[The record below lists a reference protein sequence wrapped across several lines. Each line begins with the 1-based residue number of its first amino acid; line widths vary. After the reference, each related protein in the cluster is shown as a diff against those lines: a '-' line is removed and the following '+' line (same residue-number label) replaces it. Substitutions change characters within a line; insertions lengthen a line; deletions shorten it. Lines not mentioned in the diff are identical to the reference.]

1 MDNPA
6 QADVNS
12 TAAKN
17 KDRFSELIKFNL
29 VSVNVINGIVASRNR
44 IVFIAICSSYC
55 CIWWSYARKSPVGK
69 KLLSNMAL
77 LSLGINHLTAPVDI
91 REKVAFAPEQVTT
104 ALHELQDIPA
114 VNESVIVSTC
124 NRTEIYCDASS
135 DCSEVITHWL
145 TAHHGINEESLSPYI
160 YHHSEQE
167 VARHLFRV
175 ASGLDSMILGEPQI
189 LGQLKDSY
197 DRARGDNSINSILDR
212 LFQHSFSVAKRVRTD
227 TEIGANPVSV
237 AFAAVSLSKQIFG
250 NLEELHALLIGA
262 GETIELVARHLKSQQ
277 IGSVTIANRSVERAR
292 LLADQIGAEAVQI
305 NAVPEQ
311 LVGADIVITS
321 TASQL
326 PILGKG
332 AIESALKQR
341 KHRPIFMVD
350 LAVPRDI
357 EPEVGKLQ
365 DIYLYTVDD
374 LKSVVDENLRGR
386 ELAAEAALEIVNL
399 EVTLFDQ
406 WLKTHQSADHIRQLR
421 DGAELVKQQAIEKA
435 LSQLAQGS
443 DPEQAMQRLAS
454 EITNKLL
461 HKPTIEMRKA
471 LQQGDEKRIQLL
483 KSLIVPDPN

>member
-1 MDNPA
+1 
-6 QADVNS
+6 
-12 TAAKN
+12 
-17 KDRFSELIKFNL
+17 
-29 VSVNVINGIVASRNR
+29 
-44 IVFIAICSSYC
+44 
-55 CIWWSYARKSPVGK
+55 
-69 KLLSNMAL
+69 MAL

-91 REKVAFAPEQVTT
+91 REKVAFVPEQMSH
-104 ALHELQDIPA
+104 ALQELQSIPA
-114 VNESVIVSTC
+114 INESVIVSTC

-135 DCSEVITHWL
+135 DCRELITQWL
-145 TAHHGINEESLSPYI
+145 TTHHGIIDDGLSPYI
-160 YHHSEQE
+160 YQHSDQE

-175 ASGLDSMILGEPQI
+175 ASGLDSMVLGEPQI

-197 DRARGDNSINSILDR
+197 DQARGDNAVNSVLDR

-227 TEIGANPVSV
+227 TEIGSNPVSV

-250 NLEELHALLIGA
+250 RLNQLHALLIGA
-262 GETIELVARHLKSQQ
+262 GETIELVSRHLQSQQ
-277 IGSVTIANRSVERAR
+277 IGSITIANRSVERAM

-311 LVGADIVITS
+311 LVRADIVISS

-332 AIESALKQR
+332 ATESALKQR

-357 EPEVGKLQ
+357 EPEVGGLQ

-374 LKSVVDENLRGR
+374 LKTVVDENLRGR
-386 ELAAEAALEIVNL
+386 ELAADAAQEIVNL
-399 EVTLFDQ
+399 EVIIFEQ

-421 DGAELVKQQAIEKA
+421 DSAELIKQQALEKA
-435 LSQLAQGS
+435 LAQLKQDPDPAQ
-443 DPEQAMQRLAS
+443 ALQRLAN
-454 EITNKLL
+454 EITNKLM

-471 LQQGDEKRIQLL
+471 LQSEDQERIQLL
-483 KSLIVPDPN
+483 KSLITPDLH

>member
-1 MDNPA
+1 
-6 QADVNS
+6 
-12 TAAKN
+12 
-17 KDRFSELIKFNL
+17 
-29 VSVNVINGIVASRNR
+29 
-44 IVFIAICSSYC
+44 
-55 CIWWSYARKSPVGK
+55 
-69 KLLSNMAL
+69 MAL

-91 REKVAFAPEQVTT
+91 REKVAFAPEQMTV

-145 TAHHGINEESLSPYI
+145 TAHHGINKDSLSPYI

-175 ASGLDSMILGEPQI
+175 ASGLDSMVLGEPQI

-197 DRARGDNSINSILDR
+197 DHARGDNSINSILDR

-277 IGSVTIANRSVERAR
+277 IGSMTIANRSVERAR
-292 LLADQIGAEAVQI
+292 LLAEQIDAEAVQI

-311 LVGADIVITS
+311 LVRADIVITS

-357 EPEVGKLQ
+357 EAEVGKLQ

-406 WLKTHQSADHIRQLR
+406 WLKTHQSADQIRQLR
-421 DGAELVKQQAIEKA
+421 DGAELIKQQALEKA
-435 LSQLAQGS
+435 LAQLASGL
-443 DPEQAMQRLAS
+443 DPDQAMQRLAN

>member
-1 MDNPA
+1 
-6 QADVNS
+6 
-12 TAAKN
+12 
-17 KDRFSELIKFNL
+17 
-29 VSVNVINGIVASRNR
+29 
-44 IVFIAICSSYC
+44 
-55 CIWWSYARKSPVGK
+55 
-69 KLLSNMAL
+69 MAL

-91 REKVAFAPEQVTT
+91 REKVAFAPEQMAR
-104 ALHELQDIPA
+104 ALHELLDIPA

-124 NRTEIYCDASS
+124 NRTEIYCDTSS
-135 DCSEVITHWL
+135 DCSEVITDWL
-145 TAHHGINEESLSPYI
+145 TAHHGINENSLSPYI
-160 YHHSEQE
+160 YTHNDQE

-175 ASGLDSMILGEPQI
+175 ASGLDSMVLGEPQI

-197 DRARGDNSINSILDR
+197 DRARGDHTVSSILDR

-227 TEIGANPVSV
+227 TGIGANPVSV

-250 NLEELHALLIGA
+250 NLDELHALLIGA
-262 GETIELVARHLKSQQ
+262 GETIELVSRHLQSQQ
-277 IGSVTIANRSVERAR
+277 IGSMTIANRSVERAR
-292 LLADQIGAEAVQI
+292 LLAEQIGAD
-305 NAVPEQ
+305 AVPISAIPEE
-311 LVGADIVITS
+311 LVRADIVISS

-374 LKSVVDENLRGR
+374 LQNVVDENLRGR
-386 ELAAEAALEIVNL
+386 ELAAEAAQEIVNL

-406 WLKTHQSADHIRQLR
+406 WLKTHQSADQIRQLR
-421 DGAELVKQQAIEKA
+421 DGAELVKRQAMERA
-435 LSQLAQGS
+435 LAQLAQNA
-443 DPEQAMQRLAS
+443 DPEQTMQRLAN

-471 LQQGDEKRIQLL
+471 LQKGDKKRIQLL
-483 KSLIVPDPN
+483 KSLIAPDPH